1 MSVRDLTAA
10 IERARSEGR
19 KALLPFLMSGHP
31 TPEAFASNLAEAAE
45 YADVIEVGVP
55 FSDPLADGPVIQAAA
70 AQALKNGTTLS
81 HTLDVLA
88 RRKAGPPVVLMLS
101 VNQVLAG
108 GLERFTKRA
117 AEAGVSGAI
126 IPDLPFEEQ
135 HEARE
140 VFTRQGLALVSM
152 LAPTTRPERAEAILQ
167 HAQGFAYLISVAG
180 VTGAREGFAPET
192 TDYIR
197 RSAAFSPVPVC
208 VGFGIGKPQHIEQ
221 LREHA
226 DGFIVG
232 SALIRGLNDGKAVRE
247 ILAPLRAACAAALT
261 TDNQQLTT
269 GTRS

>member
-1 MSVRDLTAA
+1 MSVHELTAA
-10 IERARSEGR
+10 FERARSEGR
-19 KALLPFLMSGHP
+19 KALLPFLMAGHP
-31 TPEAFASNLAEAAE
+31 TPKAFTRNLAEAADF
-45 YADVIEVGVP
+45 ADVIEVGVP

-70 AQALKNGTTLS
+70 AQALKHGTTLAS
-81 HTLDVLA
+81 TLEVLGS
-88 RRKAGPPVVLMLS
+88 RKAGPPVVLMLS

-108 GLERFTKRA
+108 GLQRFAQRA
-117 AEAGVSGAI
+117 ADAGVSGAI

-152 LAPTTRPERAEAILQ
+152 LAPTTRHERADAILRC
-167 HAQGFAYLISVAG
+167 AQGFAYLISVAG
-180 VTGAREGFAPET
+180 VTGAREGFASET
-192 TDYIR
+192 IEYIKR
-197 RSAAFSPVPVC
+197 AAAQSPVPVC
-208 VGFGIGKPQHIEQ
+208 VGFGIGMPQHIGQ

-232 SALIRGLNDGKAVRE
+232 SALIRGLNEGQAVRE
-247 ILAPLRAACAAALT
+247 ILAPLRAACEAALT

>member
-1 MSVRDLTAA
+1 MSVHALTIAF
-10 IERARSEGR
+10 ERARSEGR
-19 KALLPFLMSGHP
+19 KALLPFLMAGHP
-31 TPEAFASNLAEAAE
+31 TPQAFTQNLAEAGE
-45 YADVIEVGVP
+45 FADVIEVGVP

-81 HTLDVLA
+81 GTLEILA

-108 GLERFTKRA
+108 GLQRFAQRA
-117 AEAGVSGAI
+117 ADAGVSGAI

-135 HEARE
+135 RDVRE

-152 LAPTTRPERAEAILQ
+152 LAPTTRHERAEAILK

-192 TDYIR
+192 IEYLR
-197 RSAAFSPVPVC
+197 RTAAQSPVPVC
-208 VGFGIGKPQHIEQ
+208 VGFGIGKPKHIEQ

-232 SALIRGLNDGKAVRE
+232 SALIRGLNEGQAVRE
-247 ILAPLRAACAAALT
+247 ILAPLRAACEAALT

>member
-1 MSVRDLTAA
+1 VSVHAITAA
-10 IERARSEGR
+10 FECARSEGR
-19 KALLPFLMSGHP
+19 KALLPFLMAGHP
-31 TPEAFASNLAEAAE
+31 TPQAFAHNLAQAGE

-55 FSDPLADGPVIQAAA
+55 FSDPLADGPVIQSAA
-70 AQALKNGTTLS
+70 AQALKNGTTLAG
-81 HTLDVLA
+81 TLEVLA
-88 RRKAGPPVVLMLS
+88 SRKAGPPVVLMLS

-108 GLERFTKRA
+108 GLQRFAQRA
-117 AEAGVSGAI
+117 ADAGVSGAI

-135 HEARE
+135 QDVRE

-152 LAPTTRPERAEAILQ
+152 LAPTTRHERAVDILRR
-167 HAQGFAYLISVAG
+167 AQGFAYLISVAG

-192 TDYIR
+192 IEYIKR
-197 RSAAFSPVPVC
+197 TAAQSPVPVC
-208 VGFGIGKPQHIEQ
+208 VGFGISRPQHIGQ

-247 ILAPLRAACAAALT
+247 ILAPLRAACEAELT
-261 TDNQQLTT
+261 TDNQQQTT